1 MATTILTCAVTG
13 GAPISGNNPAVPVT
27 PAQIAQQSIDA
38 AKAGAAVV
46 HIHVAIPRPD
56 APAWSL
62 SYIAKSSR
70 AFATAAATW

>member
-38 AKAGAAVV
+38 ANAGA
-46 HIHVAIPRPD
+46 
-56 APAWSL
+56 
-62 SYIAKSSR
+62 
-70 AFATAAATW
+70 